1 MPQFGFHYLE
11 SFISLFISAFTG
23 IDNNINNKCHVL
35 STYSGSDTKL
45 GPFHTFN
52 IHNSLQDGHYSSPSK
67 SWTKIKF
74 REDKTPAWS
83 TRQVDGRAGTA
94 GSLVSPQ
101 PAPFVS
107 SSSDAACP
115 CSSFGEDRSVPN
127 LPLPRS
133 VISHM
138 WLLSTWNV
146 DSGTVEITL

>member
-83 TRQVDGRAGTA
+83 TRQVDGRAGTHWCLHSLHPLSLLPLTLLVHA
-94 GSLVSPQ
+94 APSVRIGVFQTCPFQGQSLVTCGYW
-101 PAPFVS
+101 AL
-107 SSSDAACP
+107 
-115 CSSFGEDRSVPN
+115 E
-127 LPLPRS
+127 
-133 VISHM
+133 M
-138 WLLSTWNV
+138 W
-146 DSGTVEITL
+146 TVGL